1 MGAWLIQVRAVNK
14 AEVSGLSVWQL
25 MEVAP
30 SVSLRESRSHRSS
43 WLEVMD
49 ISFEPIRMPGF
60 KDEEVTTSWYLG
72 KFGLILDGKA
82 SLSHALLLSMI
93 PPRYPSY
100 GHCQALLGSCDRWNC
115 IQFPFESSCLNSHP
129 ITSAIFAFYQRRS
142 TWDKN
147 LIKWP
152 LDQRRA
158 TIEVQESEGH

>member
-14 AEVSGLSVWQL
+14 AEVSGLSVWQHL
-25 MEVAP
+25 EVAP
-30 SVSLRESRSHRSS
+30 RVSLRESRSQRSS

-115 IQFPFESSCLNSHP
+115 IQF
-129 ITSAIFAFYQRRS
+129 TSNHHVW
-142 TWDKN
+142 T
-147 LIKWP
+147 LIPSLPPSLLFIK
-152 LDQRRA
+152 
-158 TIEVQESEGH
+158 EGALEIKIWSNDP